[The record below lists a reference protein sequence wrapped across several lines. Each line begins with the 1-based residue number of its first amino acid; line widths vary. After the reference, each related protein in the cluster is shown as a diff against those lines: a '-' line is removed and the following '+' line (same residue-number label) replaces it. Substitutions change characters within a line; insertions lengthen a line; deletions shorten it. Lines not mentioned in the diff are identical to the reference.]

1 MTATDLDA
9 ENLASWVT
17 NAQFWDDSIG
27 AGGNVYWR
35 KLQEPSLRRLVS
47 AKIEAAKASA
57 AGGRALD
64 ISTGNGLC
72 ARWLVDEGIP
82 SVRAVDGSSGMIEVA
97 KARMAEAKPRYDGIQ
112 IGLLDVTDRAAFARE
127 IETAAEFGG
136 YDVILMNMAIQ
147 DVPTLEPLV
156 EALPKLL
163 KKDGIFF
170 GTLLHPVFLTSG
182 AARDI
187 KLTWVDGE
195 LVVERARIV
204 KDYMSIPPYRGLAI
218 PGQPAKQVY
227 YHRNFQ
233 DLFAP
238 FFQAGL
244 VLDKLEE
251 LAFSEGDGEPDK
263 IESTLNFTQIP
274 VMMSFRVRRG
284 D

>member
-9 ENLASWVT
+9 ENMASWVT

-112 IGLLDVTDRAAFARE
+112 IGLLDVTDRAAFACE
-127 IETAAEFGG
+127 IETAAEVNRTTFLSPS
-136 YDVILMNMAIQ
+136 IL
-147 DVPTLEPLV
+147 LC
-156 EALPKLL
+156 
-163 KKDGIFF
+163 G
-170 GTLLHPVFLTSG
+170 
-182 AARDI
+182 
-187 KLTWVDGE
+187 
-195 LVVERARIV
+195 
-204 KDYMSIPPYRGLAI
+204 
-218 PGQPAKQVY
+218 
-227 YHRNFQ
+227 
-233 DLFAP
+233 
-238 FFQAGL
+238 FFQTVMFGFL
-244 VLDKLEE
+244 HCS
-251 LAFSEGDGEPDK
+251 FSE
-263 IESTLNFTQIP
+263 
-274 VMMSFRVRRG
+274 M
-284 D
+284 